1 MGVGE
6 GDGDIRALH
15 AAAEAR
21 GAAQAEAVEERIRAL
36 PSLSQS
42 EVVELEQRIRT
53 LQERVGYTSDY
64 DSWIARETPPDL
76 E

>member
-1 MGVGE
+1 MGVG
-6 GDGDIRALH
+6 DGDSDFRALH
-15 AAAEAR
+15 APAEAR

-42 EVVELEQRIRT
+42 DMAALEQRIRA